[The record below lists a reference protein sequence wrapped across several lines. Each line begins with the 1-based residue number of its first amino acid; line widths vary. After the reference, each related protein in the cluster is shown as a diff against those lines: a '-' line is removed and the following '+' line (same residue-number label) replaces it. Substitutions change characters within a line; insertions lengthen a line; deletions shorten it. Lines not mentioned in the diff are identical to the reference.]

1 MTANPRTVA
10 RQSTA
15 LDKRRA
21 GALFNGAPGLAKV
34 LNHIAPRTNIQ
45 DVIRAIFAA
54 YDTAMRMEDVRDA
67 RPDAYRAAVAALSA
81 CETEARA
88 ILARRRLE
96 RTASVLVIDAM
107 RIAMARKSD
116 ALPADAILA
125 TAAWASEDRRRLAEL
140 RRRSV
145 TLRAVRDALHGAGR
159 APTPQRLF
167 AERLAPIFTG
177 LTGRPPTVSTPPDTE
192 VATPLGDFPD
202 FIEAAAN
209 LVGLPMPRTLL
220 LSIGREIARR
230 VPAPIG

>member
-1 MTANPRTVA
+1 MTVGRRPIATA
-10 RQSTA
+10 STA
-15 LDKRRA
+15 QDQRRSA
-21 GALFNGAPGLAKV
+21 ALFNGAPRLAKA
-34 LNHIAPRTNIQ
+34 LNHIAPRANIQ
-45 DVIRAIFAA
+45 AVIRAIFAA
-54 YDTAMRMEDVRDA
+54 HDAAMRMDYVRDA
-67 RPDAYRAAVAALSA
+67 RPVAYRATVAVLSA
-81 CETEARA
+81 CDAEARA
-88 ILARRRLE
+88 ILARRRSE

-116 ALPADAILA
+116 ALPADAIFA

-145 TLRAVRDALHGAGR
+145 TLRAARDALHGAGR

-202 FIEAAAN
+202 FIAAAAD

-220 LSIGREIARR
+220 LSVSREIARR
-230 VPAPIG
+230 APAPIG